1 MVKLFVK
8 LDESWLITEC
18 SLAKYSTKEE
28 EPADSIEV
36 TEEQLQKIRDKYETT
51 VKDWKIV
58 KQVAGAEYEAIQAK
72 EAEQASE
79 EPTPTPES

>member
-1 MVKLFVK
+1 MVKLFIK
-8 LDESWLITEC
+8 TDDTGLITEC
-18 SLAKYSTKEE
+18 SLAKYSSKEE

-51 VKDWKIV
+51 VKDGKIT

-79 EPTPTPES
+79 DPTPTPES